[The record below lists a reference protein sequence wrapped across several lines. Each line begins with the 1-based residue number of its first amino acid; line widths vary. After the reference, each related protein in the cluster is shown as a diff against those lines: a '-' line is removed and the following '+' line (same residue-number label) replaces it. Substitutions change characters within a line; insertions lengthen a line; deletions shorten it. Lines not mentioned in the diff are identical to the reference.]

1 MTTKR
6 IKVKVTTKKLN
17 IKKIVIAI
25 IILLCLII
33 SVVYF
38 INQPVKNIYITGNKY
53 VKDKE
58 ILSISKLNNYP
69 PYINTY
75 FMNIKEKL
83 LKNDFIK
90 NVKVKRKLPSKIYLE
105 IEEYKPI
112 AIYNDNIILSSKKK
126 IKNNNNLEYLPYILN
141 NIDEVYDS
149 FVNKFSK
156 INDDV
161 LLKISHIEYSPN
173 EVDKE
178 RFILYMVD
186 SNYVY
191 ITLSKIEKL
200 NKYNLIVNELENKKG
215 IIYLDSGDYLEIKD

>member
-1 MTTKR
+1 
-6 IKVKVTTKKLN
+6 
-17 IKKIVIAI
+17 
-25 IILLCLII
+25 
-33 SVVYF
+33 
-38 INQPVKNIYITGNKY
+38 
-53 VKDKE
+53 
-58 ILSISKLNNYP
+58 
-69 PYINTY
+69 
-75 FMNIKEKL
+75 MNIKEKL

-105 IEEYKPI
+105 IEEQKPI

-178 RFILYMVD
+178 RFIIYMVD

-191 ITLSKIEKL
+191 ITLL
-200 NKYNLIVNELENKKG
+200 
-215 IIYLDSGDYLEIKD
+215 